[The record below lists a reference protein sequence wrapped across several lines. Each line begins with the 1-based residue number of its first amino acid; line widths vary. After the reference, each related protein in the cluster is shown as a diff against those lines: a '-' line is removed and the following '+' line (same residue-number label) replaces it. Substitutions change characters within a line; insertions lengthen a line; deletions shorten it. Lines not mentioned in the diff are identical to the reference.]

1 MYIDFYGLNEP
12 PFALTPDPRYLY
24 FTPSHT
30 EVMAN
35 LHYGIE
41 SGRGLIVVTGEVGT
55 GKTTLLR
62 WMMQRLD
69 RTVMVAYIFNPR
81 LSVPEFYQYLA
92 TLFDIQNWENKSD
105 LLIELGKILDT
116 RHSRGLR
123 TVLVVDEAHG
133 LSTEVLGNFE
143 SDTAKHLQIVL
154 TGQPE
159 LRDVLN
165 YSHLRQL
172 KQRVALRCEISALPN
187 VDETA
192 HYIAS
197 RLKVAGAR
205 NPEMFS
211 PGAVDYI
218 FRCSAGIPRNIN
230 NLCDN
235 AMLNGFASG
244 EHMISRAMIEEVA
257 ATFDMLPRSDRDPRP
272 TEDSVRIFNAAGR
285 AELWAAGN
293 GNGGTGVPPVNH
305 AQDARATNGN
315 GNGGTGVPPVNH
327 AQDARATNGNGNGGT
342 GVPPVNH
349 AQDVHATNGNGDG
362 GTGLPPVNHAQDAHA
377 TTFDSSEPA
386 ANFSLISPA
395 PEPDITFGD
404 RSPRNEPPVTIEEL
418 GSAFNRS
425 GFGRGNN
432 GQNL

>member
-1 MYIDFYGLNEP
+1 MYTEFYGLNEL

-105 LLIELGKILDT
+105 LLIELGKVLET
-116 RHSRGLR
+116 RHNRGLR

-133 LSTEVLGNFE
+133 LSTDVLEEIRLLCNFE

-172 KQRVALRCEISALPN
+172 KQRVALRCEINALPN
-187 VDETA
+187 IDETA
-192 HYIAS
+192 HYISS

-205 NPEMFS
+205 NPDMFS

-244 EHMISRAMIEEVA
+244 EEIISRAMIEEVA
-257 ATFDMLPRSDRDPRP
+257 ATFDMLPRKDRELRSD
-272 TEDSVRIFNAAGR
+272 ENSVRIFNAAGR

-293 GNGGTGVPPVNH
+293 GNGHEHGNGGNGNDVPPVSH
-305 AQDARATNGN
+305 TPRAT
-315 GNGGTGVPPVNH
+315 
-327 AQDARATNGNGNGGT
+327 
-342 GVPPVNH
+342 
-349 AQDVHATNGNGDG
+349 
-362 GTGLPPVNHAQDAHA
+362 
-377 TTFDSSEPA
+377 FDRSEPA
-386 ANFSLISPA
+386 ENFSLISA
-395 PEPDITFGD
+395 PEPDNNY
-404 RSPRNEPPVTIEEL
+404 SESSKPVTIEEL

-432 GQNL
+432 GQSL

>member
-1 MYIDFYGLNEP
+1 MYTEFYGLKEL

-81 LSVPEFYQYLA
+81 LSVTEFYQYLA
-92 TLFDIQNWENKSD
+92 TLFNIGAWENKSD
-105 LLIELGKILDT
+105 LLIELGKVLES
-116 RHSRGLR
+116 RHNRGLR
-123 TVLVVDEAHG
+123 TVLVVDEGHG
-133 LSTEVLGNFE
+133 LSTDVLEEVRLLCNFE

-159 LRDVLN
+159 LREVLN
-165 YSHLRQL
+165 QPNLRQL
-172 KQRVALRCEISALPN
+172 KQRVALRCEITALPN

-197 RLKVAGAR
+197 RMKIAGAA
-205 NPEMFS
+205 NAGIFS

-235 AMLNGFASG
+235 ALLNGFASSATI
-244 EHMISRAMIEEVA
+244 ISRAIVEEVA
-257 ATFDMLPRSDRDPRP
+257 ATFDMLPRNGHDPDLSGLSQE
-272 TEDSVRIFNAAGR
+272 TSARIFNSAAR

-293 GNGGTGVPPVNH
+293 GDSDMGVPPMNH
-305 AQDARATNGN
+305 AQDARATLNGN
-315 GNGGTGVPPVNH
+315 GNGNYGE
-327 AQDARATNGNGNGGT
+327 ASS
-342 GVPPVNH
+342 
-349 AQDVHATNGNGDG
+349 
-362 GTGLPPVNHAQDAHA
+362 
-377 TTFDSSEPA
+377 FDRRESRET
-386 ANFSLISPA
+386 FSLVSPA
-395 PEPDITFGD
+395 PETSITF
-404 RSPRNEPPVTIEEL
+404 NEYSRRTDPISIDEL
-418 GSAFNRS
+418 SSAYDRS

-432 GQNL
+432 GQSL

>member
-1 MYIDFYGLNEP
+1 MYTEFYGLKEL

-81 LSVPEFYQYLA
+81 LSVAEFYQYLS
-92 TLFDIQNWENKSD
+92 TLFNIGEWENKSD
-105 LLIELGKILDT
+105 LLIELGKVLES
-116 RHSRGLR
+116 RHNRGLR
-123 TVLVVDEAHG
+123 TVLVVDEGHG
-133 LSTEVLGNFE
+133 LSTEVLEEIRLLCNFE

-165 YSHLRQL
+165 QPNLRQL
-172 KQRVALRCEISALPN
+172 KQRVALRCEITALPN
-187 VDETA
+187 VEETTQ
-192 HYIAS
+192 YIAS
-197 RLKVAGAR
+197 RLKVAGSAKTDI
-205 NPEMFS
+205 FS

-235 AMLNGFASG
+235 ALLNGFASSATV
-244 EHMISRAMIEEVA
+244 ISRAIIEEVA
-257 ATFDMLPRSDRDPRP
+257 ATFDMLPRRTNDMAQVQNDP
-272 TEDSVRIFNAAGR
+272 SRIFNSAAR

-293 GNGGTGVPPVNH
+293 GESDSRS
-305 AQDARATNGN
+305 QMSDLRSGN
-315 GNGGTGVPPVNH
+315 GNG
-327 AQDARATNGNGNGGT
+327 RGNGSHTESSTLQRG
-342 GVPPVNH
+342 
-349 AQDVHATNGNGDG
+349 DVASRPLDRPANGD
-362 GTGLPPVNHAQDAHA
+362 
-377 TTFDSSEPA
+377 S
-386 ANFSLISPA
+386 FSLVSPA
-395 PEPDITFGD
+395 PEPEIKLNGYSRRTDPISID
-404 RSPRNEPPVTIEEL
+404 EL
-418 GSAFNRS
+418 GSAYSRS
-425 GFGRGNN
+425 GNGRGNN
-432 GQNL
+432 GQSL